1 MKDIVS
7 VLIFLLLFS
16 TASAQEKAAKDKWLS
31 FDKFQHFFLS
41 THLTVLSYE
50 IYHRSYHNT
59 KESSKYFSSGLV
71 VTVGIGKEVLDS
83 RKPKGKF
90 NFKDLVADG
99 LGIILGLTI
108 ANNLK

>member
-1 MKDIVS
+1 LKGKVLI
-7 VLIFLLLFS
+7 LIFLLLFS
-16 TASAQEKAAKDKWLS
+16 TAFAQNKAVNDKWLS

-50 IYHRSYHNT
+50 IYHRSYNNT
-59 KESSKYFSSGLV
+59 RESSRYFSSGLV
-71 VTVGIGKEVLDS
+71 LTLGIGKETWDS

-90 NFKDLVADG
+90 SYKDLIADG
-99 LGIILGLTI
+99 LGIILGLSI